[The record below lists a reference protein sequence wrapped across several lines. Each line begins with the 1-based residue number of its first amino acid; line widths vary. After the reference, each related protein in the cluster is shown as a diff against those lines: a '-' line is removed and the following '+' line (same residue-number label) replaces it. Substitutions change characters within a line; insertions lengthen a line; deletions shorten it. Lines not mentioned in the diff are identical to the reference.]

1 MTKWLLIRR
10 WLGIELVEVSRTEKL
25 VAALGGG
32 SAILALIAVSR
43 LTLPTAGATAVIT
56 SMGAS
61 AVLLFAVP
69 HGQLSQP
76 WAVMA
81 GHGVSAVIG
90 VTCARL
96 IPHPTLAA
104 ACAVGLAIGTMHQL
118 KCIHPPGGAT
128 AFTAVMGGSAI
139 QGLGYH
145 FVLFPVLFNAAVMVL
160 LAVLINSAFKWRRY
174 PATLNRPAQSTS
186 PVSFVHPPAPTHA
199 EILAAIRSIDSFID
213 VSEEDLLRLT
223 LLLSQNP
230 QTANPE
236 PPNGIQSDGLDAV

>member
-1 MTKWLLIRR
+1 MKNWILIRR
-10 WLGIELVEVSRTEKL
+10 WLGIEVVEVSHTEKL

-32 SAILALIAVSR
+32 SAILALIFFSR
-43 LTLPTAGATAVIT
+43 WALPTAGATAIIT

-76 WAVMA
+76 WAVLV

-96 IPHPTLAA
+96 IPQPVVAA
-104 ACAVGLAIGTMHQL
+104 ACAVGLAIAAMHQL

-139 QGLGYH
+139 QGLGYQ
-145 FVLFPVLFNAAVMVL
+145 FVLFPVLLNAAVMVL

-174 PATLNRPAQSTS
+174 PASLNRPVPSS
-186 PVSFVHPPAPTHA
+186 KPVASMHAPAPTHA
-199 EILAAIRSIDSFID
+199 EVLAAIRSIDSFVD
-213 VSEEDLLRLT
+213 VSEADLLRLT
-223 LLLSQNP
+223 SLLSK
-230 QTANPE
+230 T
-236 PPNGIQSDGLDAV
+236 